1 MMDALEVTGE
11 ILDLPAIL
19 MADFLA
25 LDAAAGAYPFL
36 WTQLVQVRGDG
47 KVLEVLNPAPPF
59 VPLHPPQL
67 LFRFRMEWKIR
78 GVDRLTVHRLGEAEK
93 QLRQV
98 ALGLE
103 TVRARTVIPFLQAI
117 ELYLQ
122 TQVLD
127 VQIVG
132 AFGLL
137 NGTLLVLFCSPPLIV
152 AFSKQ

>member
-1 MMDALEVTGE
+1 
-11 ILDLPAIL
+11 

-25 LDAAAGAYPFL
+25 LDAAARAYPFL
-36 WTQLVQVRGDG
+36 CTQLVQVRGDG
-47 KVLEVLNPAPPF
+47 KVREVLNPAPPF
-59 VPLHPPQL
+59 APIHPPQL
-67 LFRFRMEWKIR
+67 LFRFRMGGKIR

-117 ELYLQ
+117 EFYLQ
-122 TQVLD
+122 TQILQ

-132 AFGLL
+132 TLL
-137 NGTLLVLFCSPPLIV
+137 LLSGPLLVLISLQQQRPQYRLQGLTV
-152 AFSKQ
+152 VG